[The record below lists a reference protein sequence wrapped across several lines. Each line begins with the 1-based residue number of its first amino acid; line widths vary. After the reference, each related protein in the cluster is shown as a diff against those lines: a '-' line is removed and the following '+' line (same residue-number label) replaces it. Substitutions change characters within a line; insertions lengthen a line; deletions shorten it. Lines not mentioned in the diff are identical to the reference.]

1 MGLHNMTQTLRIRY
15 RIRLIE
21 MADDP
26 DPIPVGATGTVIG
39 ISHHPDDDN
48 ELWHQIDVKWDS
60 GRTLMLTLPPERIEV
75 LPRL

>member
-1 MGLHNMTQTLRIRY
+1 MNQALRIGD

-26 DPIPVGATGTVIG
+26 DPIPVGSTGTVMG
-39 ISHHPDDDN
+39 ISHHDDSDD

-60 GRTLMLTLPPERIEV
+60 GRTLMLTLPPDRIEV

>member
-1 MGLHNMTQTLRIRY
+1 MTQTLRIGD

-21 MADDP
+21 MVDDP

-39 ISHHPDDDN
+39 ISHHDDDDD
-48 ELWHQIDVKWDS
+48 ELWHQIDVKWDQ
-60 GRTLMLTLPPERIEV
+60 GRTLMLTLPPDRIEV